1 MITINYFE
9 FKDTLAELKLSFF
22 ASKYSTV
29 DQFAR
34 YSGIWPKDFDPNKV
48 KGWNYEKKHF
58 MEKALK
64 EDLSL
69 RETYT
74 YNLNERVALA
84 NKMVDMLHK
93 KLDTTDDIEDL
104 NVKEMHNIVQSIQK
118 LADMQDKTLAL
129 LKIDAV
135 QQEQFNEN
143 KASILDALRR
153 FDADKPEKPKSK
165 KRNIR

>member
-1 MITINYFE
+1 MNYFE
-9 FKDTLAELKLSFF
+9 FKDNLAELKLAFF
-22 ASKYSTV
+22 SSKYSTV

-34 YSGIWPKDFDPNKV
+34 YSGLWIDGYDPNKCRH
-48 KGWNYEKKHF
+48 WNHEKRHF
-58 MEKALK
+58 VEKALK
-64 EDLSL
+64 EDQSL

-93 KLDTTDDIEDL
+93 KLDTNYDITDL

-135 QQEQFNEN
+135 QQDKFNEN
-143 KASILDALRR
+143 KASLLDALKR
-153 FDADKPEKPKSK
+153 FDVTPDEKSDKP
-165 KRNIR
+165 KRRRGR

>member
-1 MITINYFE
+1 
-9 FKDTLAELKLSFF
+9 
-22 ASKYSTV
+22 
-29 DQFAR
+29 
-34 YSGIWPKDFDPNKV
+34 
-48 KGWNYEKKHF
+48 

-64 EDLSL
+64 EDQSL

-93 KLDTTDDIEDL
+93 KLDTTDDIEEL

-153 FDADKPEKPKSK
+153 FDADKPEKPKTK
-165 KRNIR
+165 KQYKG

>member
-1 MITINYFE
+1 MNYFE
-9 FKDTLAELKLSFF
+9 FKDQLTELKLSFF

-34 YSGIWPKDFDPNKV
+34 YSGLWLEGYDPGKCRHWNK
-48 KGWNYEKKHF
+48 EKRHF

-64 EDLSL
+64 EDKAL

-93 KLDTTDDIEDL
+93 KLDTNYDIEEL

-129 LKIDAV
+129 LKIDATMD
-135 QQEQFNEN
+135 EKFNEN
-143 KASILDALRR
+143 KSSILDALQR
-153 FDADKPEKPKSK
+153 FGVEPETKPNKPKRHK
-165 KRNIR
+165 GR